1 QLVTK
6 KSGFFDSE
14 WATWKQVAETLGI
27 PALQEDGSVYARH
40 PFVFLVEAADD
51 ICYRVIDFED
61 AHRLGIISHEK
72 LQELFLGFFDEET
85 GYNSKEKI
93 ETTLKRIIDPNQK
106 VQYLRA
112 RLINHLVY
120 RVRDIFLD
128 NQRSL
133 LDGTLQKPLIGY
145 LPEAEL
151 QLMQAIDHFSVN
163 KIYNH
168 RSVVEIEVAGY
179 NVIGALLEHFA
190 LAVMQPSSGK
200 SAKLL
205 KLIPAQ
211 FQVDISNPNL
221 YHNLQGVVDYIAGMT
236 DLYAMDLYK
245 KIKGINI

>member
-1 QLVTK
+1 
-6 KSGFFDSE
+6 
-14 WATWKQVAETLGI
+14 
-27 PALQEDGSVYARH
+27 
-40 PFVFLVEAADD
+40 
-51 ICYRVIDFED
+51 
-61 AHRLGIISHEK
+61 
-72 LQELFLGFFDEET
+72 LFLGFFDEET

-211 FQVDISNPNL
+211 FQVDITNPNL